1 MRVLVT
7 GAAGQLG
14 SELCRQFGNDAKGV
28 DVTGVDTVGTDTVGT
43 VAVGT
48 DTVGTEANVA
58 DATGLDITRLDITD
72 RDAVRRLL
80 AELRP
85 DVVIN
90 AAAFTAVDAAET
102 EIETCRRVNA
112 DAVAH
117 LAAACRETGGALMQ
131 ISTDYVFAARGR
143 SVPWQETDPP
153 LPLCR
158 YAADKLLGEQHARTV
173 PKHFVVRTCGL
184 YGLLADGRP
193 GRNFVESMLR
203 LAKRGDPIRVVDD
216 QRCSPTYVPH
226 LAASATIPA
235 RERRL
240 RALPRDGLG
249 EHDVARLRGRSISPS

>member
-1 MRVLVT
+1 
-7 GAAGQLG
+7 
-14 SELCRQFGNDAKGV
+14 
-28 DVTGVDTVGTDTVGT
+28 
-43 VAVGT
+43 
-48 DTVGTEANVA
+48 
-58 DATGLDITRLDITD
+58 TRLDITD

-226 LAASATIPA
+226 LAAALRFLLESDAFGLYHVTASGSTTWHDFAAEVFRRAEVDVELQRITTADYPLPAKRPSYSVLDTSKYESLGGPAMPAWQQGVAEYLSARPVEPA
-235 RERRL
+235 
-240 RALPRDGLG
+240 PG
-249 EHDVARLRGRSISPS
+249 P